1 MAKGMNQ
8 KESILIV
15 DDDESSHRSLT
26 LIFGRKGYE
35 TETAATGREAIDKAQ
50 RRFFNLA
57 LLDIKLPDMEGL
69 ELLAPLKHLHPDMV
83 VIMVTA
89 YASTKTAIRAL
100 SEGASAYIIKPL
112 DMDEVLATVKQ
123 ALENQC
129 LVEEKRQ
136 AREALRKAHDELE
149 QRVEERTAKLAK
161 TTQQLKVELTERKQ
175 AEEALSL
182 AHMELKKKAADLELA
197 NQELSEYNYIV
208 AHVLKAPLRA
218 IRNYADFLRE
228 DFRAILGGDQ
238 KAYFEG
244 LDRAVAQGVELVED
258 LLEFSRVGRRS
269 VPTQAIDVG
278 IFLEELIASLALSPD
293 VEVVM
298 GNDWPTIDTDPSL
311 LKEIFH
317 VLIRNAIKF
326 NHASHKRMEIGWFP
340 AGEDHYELF
349 VRDNG
354 IGIDPRYH
362 EQIFGVFQRLHSRE
376 EYEGTGLGLAIVK
389 KAVSKLSGSLRVESK
404 IGEGSTFFVAIP
416 KTQRQR

>member
-1 MAKGMNQ
+1 MNQ

-15 DDDESSHRSLT
+15 DDDESSLRSLT

-69 ELLAPLKHLHPDMV
+69 ELLPPLKHLHPDMV
-83 VIMVTA
+83 LIMVTA
-89 YASTKTAIRAL
+89 YASTKNAVRAL
-100 SEGASAYIIKPL
+100 NEGASAYIIKPL

-123 ALENQC
+123 ALENQR

-136 AREALRKAHDELE
+136 AQEALRKAHDELE
-149 QRVEERTAKLAK
+149 QRVEERTAKLA
-161 TTQQLKVELTERKQ
+161 TTTEQLNLELTERKQ

-182 AHMELKKKAADLELA
+182 AHMELKKRAADLELA
-197 NQELSEYNYIV
+197 NQELSQYNYIV

-218 IRNYADFLRE
+218 IGNYADFLRE
-228 DFRAILGGDQ
+228 DFPAILGGDQ

-244 LDRAVAQGVELVED
+244 LDRAVAHGVELVED
-258 LLEFSRVGRRS
+258 LLEFSHVGRRG

-278 IFLEELIASLALSPD
+278 VVLQEVIASLALSPD

-298 GNDWPTIDTDPSL
+298 GNDWPTIDTDPTL
-311 LKEIFH
+311 LRQIFQD
-317 VLIRNAIKF
+317 LIRNAIKF
-326 NHASHKRMEIGWFP
+326 NHASHKRVEIGWLP
-340 AGEDHYELF
+340 AGEERYELF

-362 EQIFGVFQRLHSRE
+362 EQIFGVFQRLHTRE
-376 EYEGTGLGLAIVK
+376 EYEGTGVGLAIVK
-389 KAVSKLSGSLRVESK
+389 KATNKLQGSVRVESK
-404 IGEGSTFFVAIP
+404 IGEGSTFFVALP
-416 KTQRQR
+416 KTQREI

>member
-1 MAKGMNQ
+1 MNR

-26 LIFGRKGYE
+26 LIFGREGYE
-35 TETAATGREAIDKAQ
+35 TETAGTGREAIEKAQ

-69 ELLAPLKHLHPDMV
+69 ELLVPLKHLHPDMI

-89 YASTKTAIRAL
+89 YASTKTAIRAMN
-100 SEGASAYIIKPL
+100 EGASAYITKPL

-123 ALENQC
+123 ALENQR
-129 LVEEKRQ
+129 LAEEKRQ
-136 AREALRKAHDELE
+136 AQDALQKAHDELE
-149 QRVEERTAKLAK
+149 RRVEERTARLAAS
-161 TTQQLKVELTERKQ
+161 TEQLKLELAERKQ

-197 NQELSEYNYIV
+197 NEELSEYNHVV

-228 DFRAILGGDQ
+228 DFRAVLNGDQ
-238 KAYFEG
+238 EASLEG
-244 LDRAVAQGVELVED
+244 LDRAVAQGVELVDD
-258 LLEFSRVGRRS
+258 LLEFSRVGRLS
-269 VPTQAIDVG
+269 MSTQTVDLGV
-278 IFLEELIASLALSPD
+278 FLQELIASLALSPD
-293 VEVVM
+293 VEIEM
-298 GNDWPTIDTDPSL
+298 GTDWPTIDSDSTL
-311 LKEIFH
+311 LRQIFQE
-317 VLIRNAIKF
+317 LIRNSIKF
-326 NHASHKRMEIGWFP
+326 NHSSHKRLEIGWLP
-340 AGEDHYELF
+340 AGEERYELF

-354 IGIDPRYH
+354 IGIEPRYH

-389 KAVSKLSGSLRVESK
+389 KAVGKMNGSLRVESR
-404 IGEGSTFFVAIP
+404 IGEGSTFFVTLP
-416 KTQRQR
+416 KTYKER